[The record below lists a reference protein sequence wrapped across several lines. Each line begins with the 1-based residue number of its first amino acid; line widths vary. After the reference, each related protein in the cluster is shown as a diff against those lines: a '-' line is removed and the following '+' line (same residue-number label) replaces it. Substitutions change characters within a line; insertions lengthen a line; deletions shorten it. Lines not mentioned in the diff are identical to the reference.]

1 MCFTPIHICFPN
13 FSRFLY
19 ISIYITKEDAGMGKK
34 ENKNYNIKKVGV
46 ESPLNC
52 NQITVSTSL
61 C

>member
-1 MCFTPIHICFPN
+1 
-13 FSRFLY
+13 
-19 ISIYITKEDAGMGKK
+19 MGKK